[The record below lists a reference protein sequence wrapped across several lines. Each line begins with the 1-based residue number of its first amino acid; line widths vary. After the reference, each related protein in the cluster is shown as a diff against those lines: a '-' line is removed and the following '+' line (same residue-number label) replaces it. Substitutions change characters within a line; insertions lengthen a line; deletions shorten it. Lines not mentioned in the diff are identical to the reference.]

1 MARSIRQSVPRLASL
16 VLATAMLGGCASTSG
31 PEETDASTPGDPLE
45 PLNRQIY
52 GFNRSFD
59 RNIAEPVARGYQAV
73 TPEPVD
79 NAVTNFFNNLDDV
92 TVLANSLL
100 QLKGRKAAATTL
112 RLGLNTTFGIF
123 GLIDIAG
130 AAGIHKEDEDF
141 GQTLGHWGVGSGPY
155 LVLPVLGPS
164 SLRDAPGRAVDGQYL
179 DALDEITT
187 NDDTYYS
194 AYALYVVDARA
205 DLLGTTRIVDTAA
218 VDPYAYTRDAWLQ
231 RRGGQVR
238 DGQPPPP
245 GAEPPDD
252 DGFDPFSDEDDDVFD
267 ESGEPPADEPANP

>member
-1 MARSIRQSVPRLASL
+1 MVRTVRQSFLRLATIL
-16 VLATAMLGGCASTSG
+16 LAGALLGGCASTSG
-31 PEETDASTPGDPLE
+31 PQASGASTPGDPLE

-59 RNIAEPVARGYQAV
+59 RNIGEPVARGYRAI

-92 TVLANSLL
+92 SVLANSAF

-112 RLGLNTTFGIF
+112 RLALNTTLGVF

-141 GQTLGHWGVGSGPY
+141 GQTLGYWGVGSGPY

-164 SLRDAPGRAVDGQYL
+164 SMRDGPARVVDSYYF
-179 DALDEITT
+179 DPMDEIATS
-187 NDDTYYS
+187 DEAEYG
-194 AYALYVVDARA
+194 ALALYAIDTRA

-218 VDPYAYTRDAWLQ
+218 LDPYAYTRDAWLQ
-231 RRGGQVR
+231 RRAAQVH
-238 DGQPPPP
+238 DGQPPAPSTAP
-245 GAEPPDD
+245 QGEES
-252 DGFDPFSDEDDDVFD
+252 FDPFSDEDDDLFE
-267 ESGEPPADEPANP
+267 ESAEPAADEPADP